1 MFRIALCL
9 PNAAQRRGVQTLCE
23 EYFAR
28 RVERLEI
35 TAVSDK
41 KLEALL
47 AADLVFL
54 SAAGSRP
61 NGLDTAQ
68 AMRQA
73 GGNGAIVFLASG
85 PEYAMD
91 AFEVSATQYFVP
103 PMTEARFVEMLDR
116 LLLSRRGPAFAVP
129 AREGVVRVP
138 YRAIEYVEC
147 ADHVLYFHLADG
159 GLVAST
165 TLRVPLKTALADLL
179 ASPRFYQPHRSYV
192 VNLDRVQ
199 LLTDTEFVLLG
210 GARIPVPRGRSAEAK
225 AVFGAAMGIKTG
237 E

>member
-9 PNAAQRRGVQTLCE
+9 PNAAQRRSVQTLCE

-35 TAVSDK
+35 APVPEK
-41 KLEALL
+41 KLDALL

-54 SAAGSRP
+54 SAAGGRP

-68 AMRQA
+68 ALRQA

-85 PEYAMD
+85 PEYAME

-116 LLLSRRGPAFAVP
+116 LLLGRRGPAFAVP
-129 AREGVVRVP
+129 AREGLVRVP

-159 GLVAST
+159 SLVAST

-192 VNLDRVQ
+192 VNLEH
-199 LLTDTEFVLLG
+199 L
-210 GARIPVPRGRSAEAK
+210 ARITTTDLVMLNGEMIPLSKYRRKSFMEAYAQYRG
-225 AVFGAAMGIKTG
+225 GTL
-237 E
+237 